1 MARTITTSAV
11 IWYGATPAL
20 VADVVDI
27 KYTSPARSE
36 ILSNGLNEDVP
47 NVIGVGARGAYKLVV
62 TVERDWA
69 EAFQIAA
76 DAAYLA
82 KTALTTLSYYPDGKT
97 TGLKMISGNV
107 YVTGIPPL
115 GGQGK
120 DKVKSGDYTLVYD
133 GAPTIGLAP

>member
-11 IWYGATPAL
+11 LWYGATPAL
-20 VADVVDI
+20 VTDIIDI
-27 KYTSPARSE
+27 KYTSPARTE
-36 ILSNGLNEDVP
+36 ITSNGLNEDVP
-47 NVIGVGARGAYKLVV
+47 NVIGISARGAYKLVI
-62 TVERDWA
+62 TVERDWT

-97 TGLKMISGNV
+97 TGNKMITGNV
-107 YVTGIPPL
+107 YVLSIPPL

-120 DKVKSGDYTLVYD
+120 DKVKSGDYSLIYD
-133 GAPTIGLAP
+133 GAPTIGTAP